1 VNRHRA
7 PLVLLS
13 IGLVASAC
21 IPSDEGGRSSAE
33 RPNILLIVT
42 DDQRAG
48 RLSPMMP
55 HTDAWFAA
63 RGTRFVNAFATTPRC
78 CPARVSFL
86 TGLYAHNHGIHGE
99 GVTPASLESLE
110 PLMIERILHDAG
122 YRTGLFGKYLNNWP
136 NDHDPDAFD
145 RWATTPR
152 VTYSGAVW
160 NVDGREETVEQ
171 NSTPYIA
178 DRSIE
183 FLQGAESSDDVPWFV
198 HIGFMAPHPPSI
210 TEARYDDVAV
220 PPLRRSPAMRERDR
234 SDKPPFVR
242 KRPFRTVAEIQ
253 SVRVPQLRS
262 LAAVDDQI
270 DRIVRR
276 LEDLGESD
284 DTLAVFISDN
294 GLQWGEHA
302 LFGKSTPYL
311 PSVRV
316 PLYLRWPGHVAPGA
330 EDDRLVGGIDLAPT
344 LLSAAGLEPG
354 GTPDGID
361 LLDPGA
367 DRSYLLLEF
376 RGFRH
381 YPLPTWSALVT
392 TGVEYVEY
400 VDDRGRVDFREFYRI
415 RGDPQQLVNVLRDGD
430 PTNDPDVGALSA
442 ILERLRTCAGEVCR
456 T

>member
-1 VNRHRA
+1 MS
-7 PLVLLS
+7 L
-13 IGLVASAC
+13 IASAC
-21 IPSDEGGRSSAE
+21 VPSGDGGRRPAA

-48 RLSPMMP
+48 RLSRTMP
-55 HTDAWFAA
+55 RTDTWFA
-63 RGTRFVNAFATTPRC
+63 RGTRFANAFASTPRC

-99 GVTPASLESLE
+99 SVTPGSLAPLE
-110 PLMIERILHDAG
+110 PLMIQRILHDAG

-160 NVDGREETVEQ
+160 NVDGAEQTVER
-171 NSTPYIA
+171 NSTTYIG
-178 DRSIE
+178 DRSIQ
-183 FLQGAESSDDVPWFV
+183 FLQGAESADDVPWFA

-220 PPLRRSPAMRERDR
+220 PPLRRSAAMRERDR
-234 SDKPPFVR
+234 TDKPPFVR

-253 SVRVPQLRS
+253 SRRVPQLRS
-262 LAAVDDQI
+262 LVAVDDQI

-294 GLQWGEHA
+294 GQQWGEHG

-344 LLSAAGLEPG
+344 ILSAAGLEPSA
-354 GTPDGID
+354 TPDGLD

-367 DRSYLLLEF
+367 DRSSLLLEF
-376 RGFRH
+376 RGFPA
-381 YPLPTWSALVT
+381 YPVPTWSALIT
-392 TGVEYVEY
+392 TRIEYVEY
-400 VDDRGRVDFREFYRI
+400 VDDRGRVDFREYYRI
-415 RGDPQQLVNVLRDGD
+415 GRDPQQLVNVLRDGD
-430 PTNDPDVGALSA
+430 PTNDPNVAALSA
-442 ILERLRTCAGEVCR
+442 LLARLRACAGEGCL

>member
-1 VNRHRA
+1 MKRHRA

-21 IPSDEGGRSSAE
+21 VPSAE
-33 RPNILLIVT
+33 GDRRSADRPNILLIVT

-48 RLSPMMP
+48 RLSTMMP
-55 HTDAWFAA
+55 HTDRWFA

-86 TGLYAHNHGIHGE
+86 TGLYAHNHGVHGE
-99 GVTPASLESLE
+99 GVTPASLAPLE
-110 PLMIERILHDAG
+110 PLMIQRILHDAG
-122 YRTGLFGKYLNNWP
+122 YRTGLFGKYLNDWP

-152 VTYSGAVW
+152 VTFSGAVW
-160 NVDGREETVEQ
+160 NVDGVEQTVEQ
-171 NSTPYIA
+171 NSTTYIA

-183 FLQGAESSDDVPWFV
+183 FLQEAESSDDVPWFLHV
-198 HIGFMAPHPPSI
+198 GFMAPHAPSI
-210 TEARYDDVAV
+210 TEARYEDVAV

-234 SDKPPFVR
+234 TDKPPFVR

-253 SVRVPQLRS
+253 SRRVPHLRS
-262 LAAVDDQI
+262 LVSVDDQI
-270 DRIVRR
+270 DRIVRL
-276 LEDLGESD
+276 LERSGESE

-302 LFGKSTPYL
+302 LLGKSTPYL

-316 PLYLRWPGHVAPGA
+316 PLHLRWPGHVAPGA
-330 EDDRLVGGIDLAPT
+330 EDDRLVAGIDLAPT

-354 GTPDGID
+354 ATPDGLD
-361 LLDPGA
+361 LLDPAA
-367 DRSYLLLEF
+367 DRPYLLLEF
-376 RGFRH
+376 RA
-381 YPLPTWSALVT
+381 YPASPIPTWSALIT
-392 TGVEYVEY
+392 TRIEYVEY
-400 VDDRGRVDFREFYRI
+400 VDDRGRVDFREYYRI
-415 RGDPQQLVNVLRDGD
+415 RRDPQQLVNVLHDGD
-430 PTNDPDVGALSA
+430 PTNDPTVAALSRVLA
-442 ILERLRTCAGEVCR
+442 RLRACAGEGCL